1 MNGKDEDKRIVFK
14 EFPDLS
20 RGPYIP
26 IDTRKRYQNL
36 DLIPKE

>member
-1 MNGKDEDKRIVFK
+1 MSGKDEKKIVFK
-14 EFPDLS
+14 ELPDLS
-20 RGPYIP
+20 REPYTP